1 MRQERDRAFG
11 LRLITAVLCVILLVL
26 PGVVIAETTLNATS
40 TVTTN
45 GVTSQPTTPV
55 PTATPTTENT
65 IVAVTPPPVL
75 TLDTPRV
82 ENLTSTVNGTASPGS
97 ANVTIESIRWEW
109 GDNST
114 PEFHGF
120 PYSHMYS
127 TTGNYTLSITAFQSD
142 GQNVTKTANIS
153 VEEPVVLPTTQT
165 TPAPAG
171 PPVLTFLEPVVEDLN
186 VTLNGNSSPGSPN
199 VTIASV
205 NVDWND
211 GTVTDTPGLP
221 VTHEYSAAGTYT
233 LSITAIQSD
242 GQNVTKTANI
252 TVEQP
257 VIPETPPPTQN
268 TSAPG
273 GLGIPSGPPVLT
285 LLEPVVDGLN
295 VTLNGNLNPGSPGVT
310 IVSVNVDWDDGNTT
324 NASDLPVTHRYSSP
338 GTYTIA
344 ITGNQSD
351 GQSSTKRIILDLK
364 EETPTPPGPAT
375 GSPPPG
381 TNTPLFIVI
390 LVTAIVVVLIGI
402 VAQRIIHGRSG
413 SPPAVA
419 LPKTSSPRA
428 GPMPKNLPLREELE
442 LICSGTDVDPAV
454 LDSIIQ
460 IAVEIAREGREGQA
474 VGTAFVV
481 GDTTHVLD
489 HSKQLILNPFQG
501 HDETERQ
508 ITDPGIRGHIKEFA
522 QLDGA
527 FIVTGTGMVEAAG
540 RYITVDM
547 SQVNLPGGMGSRHLS
562 VASITRVTRSI
573 GVVVSQSGG
582 LISIFKGGKIVYTI
596 NW

>member
-1 MRQERDRAFG
+1 MRQERDRALG

-26 PGVVIAETTLNATS
+26 PGVVIAETTGNATP
-40 TVTTN
+40 TVTT
-45 GVTSQPTTPV
+45 GVVTSQPTTPV
-55 PTATPTTENT
+55 PTVSPSPENT
-65 IVAVTPPPVL
+65 TVAVTPPPVL
-75 TLDTPRV
+75 ILDTPLV
-82 ENLTSTVNGTASPGS
+82 ENLTSTVNGSASPGS

-109 GDNST
+109 GDNGT

-127 TTGNYTLSITAFQSD
+127 TAGTYTLSITAFQSD
-142 GQNVTKTANIS
+142 GQNVTKTAGIT
-153 VEEPVVLPTTQT
+153 VEQPVVFPTTRT
-165 TPAPAG
+165 TPVPAG
-171 PPVLTFLEPVVEDLN
+171 PPVLSFLEPVVEGMN
-186 VTLNGNSSPGSPN
+186 VTLNGTLSPGSPD

-205 NVDWND
+205 RVDWND
-211 GTVTDTPGLP
+211 GSVTGSSDLP
-221 VTHEYSAAGTYT
+221 VTHEYSGYGTYT
-233 LSITAIQSD
+233 LTITAFQSD

-257 VIPETPPPTQN
+257 VIPETPSPTQN

-273 GLGIPSGPPVLT
+273 GPGMPAGPPVLT

-310 IVSVNVDWDDGNTT
+310 IVLVNVDWDDGNITD
-324 NASDLPVTHRYSSP
+324 ASDLPVTHRYSSP

-351 GQSSTKRIILDLK
+351 GQSTTKRIVLDLK

-381 TNTPLFIVI
+381 NNTPLFIVI
-390 LVTAIVVVLIGI
+390 LVTAIVVVIVGI
-402 VAQRIIHGRSG
+402 VAQRIVHGRRG
-413 SPPAVA
+413 PPPAA
-419 LPKTSSPRA
+419 GAPKAASPRA

-460 IAVEIAREGREGQA
+460 VAVEIAREGREGQA

-481 GDTTHVLD
+481 GDTTSVLD

-501 HDETERQ
+501 HDETARQ

-527 FIVTGTGMVEAAG
+527 FVVTGTGMVEAAG